1 MPVDGLLGGFLDLLG
16 GDGPVLR
23 ADRHGDAAGLAVAV
37 GVVARGVNPGP
48 GVRLQAVELE
58 PLVLE
63 RVLHPRLP
71 QVVQDHR
78 REVGPARVLLAD
90 QLGCRP
96 FLVGRDDPIW

>member
-1 MPVDGLLGGFLDLLG
+1 MPATASCGFLDLLG
-16 GDGPVLR
+16 GDSPVFR
-23 ADRHGDAAGLAVAV
+23 PDRHGDAAGLAVAV

-48 GVRLQAVELE
+48 GVRLKAVELE

-78 REVGPARVLLAD
+78 RKVRPARVLLAD

-96 FLVGRDDPIW
+96 FLVGRDDPVG